1 MQPTPNSHE
10 SGLSNNSP
18 HTLVSI
24 SSTLPAISLTVVFV
38 YAFDAVS
45 MTLNNLPP
53 ELQSKICS
61 YLVKSI
67 GPSSIHAL
75 LRTCKQLYDVA
86 LPFSVQIFRNTASVH
101 IGRGPCSET
110 RNVQFLRYILM
121 SKPELASRVDTVI
134 LGGFTTTRER
144 AKTPIAATSTDEELA
159 IYQEFIINTLGP
171 QLSEADLTRRDSWI
185 AHLKEGSSDAQI
197 SLILLACSGVQRL
210 YFEDYQEGSSQNQV
224 FKKPDCF
231 IFLLEMAKNLST
243 SNASKFSTPLRYLR
257 HVQAQSHE
265 DNDCGWEQAFRLLA
279 LPQLSSYE
287 SLDTTRRGNFAG
299 DSTVLPLITTPQSSS
314 VRSISLHQSL
324 APAAE
329 VQALLRVCKH
339 LDKFEYISPTF
350 EPISGIFARDIMEAV
365 LPHAGT
371 LHHLY
376 MNFSDE
382 CKKIGWEDDP
392 QCLYLGTDLAQMTA
406 LTHLSIGMQ
415 SLTGKFDPA
424 PTDEQ
429 DTPPQ
434 IEGAPRLI
442 ECLPASLVELSIRDC
457 GKAILDQA
465 KELMDTIEK
474 GERFNNLRRIVLVF
488 KAEIVNVTD
497 IRQVMRERTKE
508 GSRCDLWVA
517 FQHREARW
525 ASSGRGHTFEGIRAI
540 PSLCSR
546 IFADDLRK
554 DWIDFRGGLAHKLY
568 SKAFGP
574 CSPDHG
580 VDVDERMNRLLLLK
594 PLQKYQLDD

>member
-1 MQPTPNSHE
+1 M
-10 SGLSNNSP
+10 
-18 HTLVSI
+18 
-24 SSTLPAISLTVVFV
+24 
-38 YAFDAVS
+38 
-45 MTLNNLPP
+45 
-53 ELQSKICS
+53 
-61 YLVKSI
+61 
-67 GPSSIHAL
+67 
-75 LRTCKQLYDVA
+75 
-86 LPFSVQIFRNTASVH
+86 H

-110 RNVQFLRYILM
+110 RNVQFLRYILI
-121 SKPELASRVDTVI
+121 SKPELASKVDTVI
-134 LGGFTTTRER
+134 LGGFTTTRKR
-144 AKTPIAATSTDEELA
+144 VKTPTAATSTEELA
-159 IYQEFIINTLGP
+159 IYQEFIINALGP

-197 SLILLACSGVQRL
+197 SLILLACSGVRRL
-210 YFEDYQEGSSQNQV
+210 YFEDYQEGSSQNQL

-231 IFLLEMAKNLST
+231 IFLLEMAKTLTTFNT
-243 SNASKFSTPLRYLR
+243 SAFNAPLRNLR

-265 DNDCGWEQAFRLLA
+265 DNDCGWEQAFRLMA
-279 LPQLSSYE
+279 LPRLKSYE

-299 DSTVLPLITTPQSSS
+299 DSTILPLITTPQSSS
-314 VRSISLHQSL
+314 VRHISLHQSL

-339 LDKFEYISPTF
+339 LEKFEYISPTF
-350 EPISGIFARDIMEAV
+350 EPISGIFARDIMEAI

-371 LHHLY
+371 LRHLHI
-376 MNFSDE
+376 NFSDE

-392 QCLYLGTDLAQMTA
+392 QRLYLGTELVQMTA
-406 LTHLSIGMQ
+406 LRHLSIGMQ

-429 DTPPQ
+429 DTPSQ

-442 ECLPASLVELSIRDC
+442 ECLPKSLVELSIRDC
-457 GKAILDQA
+457 GRGILDQA
-465 KELMDTIEK
+465 KELMQTIEK

-488 KAEIVNVTD
+488 KAEIVNVGD
-497 IRQVMRERTKE
+497 IRQAIPARTKE
-508 GSRCDLWVA
+508 EGRCDLWVA

-525 ASSGRGHTFEGIRAI
+525 VSSGRGHTFEGIRAI

-546 IFADDLRK
+546 RFADDLRK

-568 SKAFGP
+568 SNAFGP

-594 PLQKYQLDD
+594 PPHEYQLDD

>member
-1 MQPTPNSHE
+1 
-10 SGLSNNSP
+10 
-18 HTLVSI
+18 
-24 SSTLPAISLTVVFV
+24 
-38 YAFDAVS
+38 

-86 LPFSVQIFRNTASVH
+86 LPFSVQIFRNTAPIH
-101 IGRGPCSET
+101 IGRGPCSDT
-110 RNVQFLRYILM
+110 RNVQFLRYILI
-121 SKPELASRVDTVI
+121 SKPELANKVDTAI
-134 LGGFTTTRER
+134 LGGFTTTRETVT
-144 AKTPIAATSTDEELA
+144 TPTAATSTKEELA
-159 IYQEFIINTLGP
+159 IYQEFIINALGP
-171 QLSEADLTRRDSWI
+171 QLSEADLARRDSWI
-185 AHLKEGSSDAQI
+185 AHLKEQSSDAQI
-197 SLILLACSGVQRL
+197 SLILLACSGVRRL
-210 YFEDYQEGSSQNQV
+210 YFEDYQEGSSQNQL

-231 IFLLEMAKNLST
+231 IFLLEMAKTLST
-243 SNASKFSTPLRYLR
+243 SRTPGFNAPLRNLR

-265 DNDCGWEQAFRLLA
+265 DNDCGWEQAFRLMA
-279 LPQLSSYE
+279 LPQLKSYE

-299 DSTVLPLITTPQSSS
+299 DSTILPLITTPQSSS
-314 VRSISLHQSL
+314 VRHISLHQSL

-329 VQALLRVCKH
+329 VQALLRVCRH
-339 LDKFEYISPTF
+339 LEKFEYISPTF
-350 EPISGIFARDIMEAV
+350 ESISGIFARDIMEAV

-371 LHHLY
+371 LHHLHI
-376 MNFSDE
+376 NFSDE
-382 CKKIGWEDDP
+382 CKKIGWEDNP
-392 QCLYLGTDLAQMTA
+392 QRLYLGTELAQMTA
-406 LTHLSIGMQ
+406 LRHLSIGMQ
-415 SLTGKFDPA
+415 ALTGEFDAA

-429 DTPPQ
+429 DTPSR

-442 ECLPASLVELSIRDC
+442 ECLPESLVELSIRDC

-488 KAEIVNVTD
+488 KAEVVNVRD
-497 IRQVMRERTKE
+497 IRQVIPDTGKE
-508 GSRCDLWVA
+508 ARRCDLWVA

-525 ASSGRGHTFEGIRAI
+525 VSSGRGHTFEGIRAI

-554 DWIDFRGGLAHKLY
+554 DWIDFRGALAQKLY
-568 SKAFGP
+568 TKAF
-574 CSPDHG
+574 SPGSPAHG
-580 VDVDERMNRLLLLK
+580 VDADERMNRLLLLK
-594 PLQKYQLDD
+594 PPHEYQLDD

>member
-10 SGLSNNSP
+10 SGLSNNP
-18 HTLVSI
+18 LPTLVPN
-24 SSTLPAISLTVVFV
+24 SSALPAVSLTLIFV
-38 YAFDAVS
+38 STFVPVS
-45 MTLNNLPP
+45 MILTNLPP

-86 LPFSVQIFRNTASVH
+86 LPFSVQIFRNTAPIH

-110 RNVQFLRYILM
+110 RNVQFLRYILI
-121 SKPELASRVDTVI
+121 SKPELASRVDTII

-144 AKTPIAATSTDEELA
+144 VKTPTAVTSTEEEPA
-159 IYQEFIINTLGP
+159 IYQEFIINALGP

-185 AHLKEGSSDAQI
+185 AHLKEGFTDAQI
-197 SLILLACSGVQRL
+197 SLILLVCSGVRRL
-210 YFEDYQEGSSQNQV
+210 YFEDYQEGMSQNQL

-231 IFLLEMAKNLST
+231 IFLLEMAKTLST
-243 SNASKFSTPLRYLR
+243 SNTSGFNAPLRNLR
-257 HVQAQSHE
+257 HVQSQSHE
-265 DNDCGWEQAFRLLA
+265 DNDCGWEQAFRLMA
-279 LPQLSSYE
+279 LPQLKSYE

-299 DSTVLPLITTPQSSS
+299 ESTILPLITTPRSSS

-339 LDKFEYISPTF
+339 LEKFEYISPTF

-365 LPHAGT
+365 LPHART
-371 LHHLY
+371 LHHLHI
-376 MNFSDE
+376 NFSDE

-392 QCLYLGTDLAQMTA
+392 QRLYLGTELAQMTA
-406 LTHLSIGMQ
+406 LRHLSIGMQ
-415 SLTGKFDPA
+415 SLTGKFDQA

-429 DTPPQ
+429 DTPSQ
-434 IEGAPRLI
+434 IEGAPQLI
-442 ECLPASLVELSIRDC
+442 ECLPESLVELFIRDC
-457 GKAILDQA
+457 GKGILDQA
-465 KELMDTIEK
+465 KELMATIEK
-474 GERFNNLRRIVLVF
+474 GERFNNLTRIVLVF
-488 KAEIVNVTD
+488 KAEIVNLRD
-497 IRQVMRERTKE
+497 IRQAIPERTKK

-525 ASSGRGHTFEGIRAI
+525 VSSGRGHTFEGIRAI

-546 IFADDLRK
+546 IFADDLRN
-554 DWIDFRGGLAHKLY
+554 DWMNFRGGLAHKLHP
-568 SKAFGP
+568 KAFGP
-574 CSPDHG
+574 CSLARG
-580 VDVDERMNRLLLLK
+580 VDERMIRLLLLK
-594 PLQKYQLDD
+594 PPHEN

>member
-1 MQPTPNSHE
+1 
-10 SGLSNNSP
+10 
-18 HTLVSI
+18 
-24 SSTLPAISLTVVFV
+24 
-38 YAFDAVS
+38 
-45 MTLNNLPP
+45 MTLTNLPP

-75 LRTCKQLYDVA
+75 LRTCKQLYAVA
-86 LPFSVQIFRNTASVH
+86 LPFSVQIFRNTAPIH
-101 IGRGPCSET
+101 IGRGPCSEA
-110 RNVQFLRYILM
+110 RNVQFLRYILI
-121 SKPELASRVDTVI
+121 SRPELARRVDTVI
-134 LGGFTTTRER
+134 LGGFTTTRDR
-144 AKTPIAATSTDEELA
+144 VKTPTAATSTKEELA
-159 IYQEFIINTLGP
+159 LYQEFIINALGL
-171 QLSEADLTRRDSWI
+171 QLSEVDLTRRDSWI

-197 SLILLACSGVQRL
+197 SLILLACSGVRRL
-210 YFEDYQEGSSQNQV
+210 YFEDYQEGSSQNQL

-231 IFLLEMAKNLST
+231 IFLLELAKALST
-243 SNASKFSTPLRYLR
+243 SNTSEFDAPLRNLR

-265 DNDCGWEQAFRLLA
+265 NNDCGWEQAFRLMA
-279 LPQLSSYE
+279 LPQLKSYE

-299 DSTVLPLITTPQSSS
+299 DSTILPLITTPQSSS

-339 LDKFEYISPTF
+339 LEKFEYISPTF

-365 LPHAGT
+365 LPHADT
-371 LHHLY
+371 LHHLHI
-376 MNFSDE
+376 NFSDE

-392 QCLYLGTDLAQMTA
+392 QRLYLGSELVQMTA
-406 LTHLSIGMQ
+406 LRHLSIGMQ
-415 SLTGKFDPA
+415 SLIGKFDPA

-442 ECLPASLVELSIRDC
+442 GCLPESLVELSIRDC
-457 GKAILDQA
+457 GKGILGQA
-465 KELMDTIEK
+465 KELMETIEK

-488 KAEIVNVTD
+488 KAEIVNIRD
-497 IRQVMRERTKE
+497 IRQAIPARTKE
-508 GSRCDLWVA
+508 EGRCDLWVA

-525 ASSGRGHTFEGIRAI
+525 VSSGRGHTFEGIRAI

-574 CSPDHG
+574 CSPAHV
-580 VDVDERMNRLLLLK
+580 VDVDERMKRLLLLK
-594 PLQKYQLDD
+594 PPHEYQLDD